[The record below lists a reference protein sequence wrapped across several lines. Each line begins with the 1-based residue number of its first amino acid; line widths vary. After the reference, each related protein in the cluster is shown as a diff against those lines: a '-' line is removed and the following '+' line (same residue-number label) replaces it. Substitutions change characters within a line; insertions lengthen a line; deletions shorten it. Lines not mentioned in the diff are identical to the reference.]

1 MIYVVTDVKDL
12 HDWEVQKLSEHPMF
26 ERLPVD
32 MEKLN
37 ECELAMRE
45 GTDEARKVIRNGG

>member
-1 MIYVVTDVKDL
+1 MVTDVKDL